1 MTKAATPVPTPVQQ
15 AALLCYRLATCPL
28 DPSLISEEGLVA
40 MGDIVGSQ
48 VSAEMLLQFCSKLR
62 QSEQYVP
69 RQADIIANW
78 RERMDAIEALDEK
91 EALSFVQTLFSDL
104 DHAIVYDHG
113 ITVGSTQLE
122 RGLIGDTEMQ
132 FPGSMP
138 CWTLHLTLQGKALF
152 LNDQIGTE
160 VTRGDMMLFHPEA
173 CYHYGLHPASDHWEH
188 LWVLFQ
194 PRPHWSDWLEWNE
207 LDEGIFQL
215 SLEDEASVSLMEEL
229 FRQLINMANETSPYQ
244 SDLQHN
250 RLEEIIIRA
259 RECSSQP
266 DLQLSDK
273 RILLAC
279 DFIQKN
285 LAEKFSVE
293 DVAIACN
300 LSPSRLA
307 HLFKQQIGISLK
319 SWSSNLRLQSAQKKL
334 LASNDSISVVA
345 SQIGYSDPNQFTKYF
360 KKNMGC
366 SPREFRRS
374 FKNNR
379 AA

>member
-1 MTKAATPVPTPVQQ
+1 MTKAATPTPVQQ
-15 AALLCYRLATCPL
+15 AALLCYRLATRPL
-28 DPSLISEEGLVA
+28 EPSLISEAGLAA

-48 VSAEMLLQFCSKLR
+48 ISAEMLLQFSSKLR
-62 QSEQYVP
+62 QSEQYAH

-78 RERMDAIEALDEK
+78 RERMDTIHSLDEK
-91 EALSFVQTLFSDL
+91 EALSFIQTLFSEL
-104 DHAIVYDHG
+104 DHTVVYDHG

-152 LNDQIGTE
+152 LNDQIGAE
-160 VTRGDMMLFHPEA
+160 VTRGDMMLFHPDA
-173 CYHYGLHPASDHWEH
+173 CYHYGLHPASDHWQH

-194 PRPHWSDWLEWNE
+194 PRPHWSDWLEWKE
-207 LDEGIFQL
+207 LDEGLFKL
-215 SLEDEASVSLMEEL
+215 TLEDEASISLMEKL
-229 FRQLINMANETSPYQ
+229 FRQLLIMANKVSPYQ

-259 RECSSQP
+259 REYSSKP
-266 DLQLSDK
+266 ERKLSDK

-293 DVAIACN
+293 DVAAACN

-307 HLFKQQIGISLK
+307 HLFKQQMGMSPK
-319 SWSSNLRLQSAQKKL
+319 SWSSNLRLQRARKKL
-334 LASNDSISVVA
+334 LASNDSVSEIA
-345 SQIGYSDPNQFTKYF
+345 RQIGYNDPNQFTKYF

-374 FKNNR
+374 FKDNR